1 MKYLMIGVAAIGLC
15 APAFADS
22 HDAVDAST
30 VIATV
35 NGTDITLGHVIAL
48 RTRLPEEYQQL
59 PDQTLFDGVV
69 EQIIQQ
75 QVLADAAERTKAIE
89 LGVENEERAFV
100 ASQEIQRLSSEPLEE
115 SAVQAAYDEA
125 YGNAEAGPEYNAS
138 HILVETE
145 EAAQALV
152 AELEGGA
159 DFATLAQENST
170 GPSGP
175 NGGQLGWF
183 GPGMMVPAFEEAVAG
198 LEPGEVSAPVQTQ
211 FGWHVILLNETRQ
224 KEVPGLDQVRA
235 EIEPVLR
242 QARIAEA
249 LEELTAAAEVTRT
262 EMEIDPAAI
271 RDEALLSE

>member
-1 MKYLMIGVAAIGLC
+1 MKYLMIGVAAIGLT

-22 HDAVDAST
+22 HDALDAST
-30 VIATV
+30 VVATV

-89 LGVENEERAFV
+89 LGIENEERAFV

-224 KEVPGLDQVRA
+224 KEVPGLEQVRA